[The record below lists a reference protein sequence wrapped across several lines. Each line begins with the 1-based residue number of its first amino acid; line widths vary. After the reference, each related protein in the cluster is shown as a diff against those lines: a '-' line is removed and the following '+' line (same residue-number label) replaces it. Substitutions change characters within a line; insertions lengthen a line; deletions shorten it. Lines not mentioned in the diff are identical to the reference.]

1 MYCLVACNKDDDDF
15 RNLFWTSKTEECVE
29 IGLSLV
35 PCLRRD
41 ILKDENGEP
50 YDWLEILED
59 DELRVG
65 VISKDGIV
73 ENLM

>member
-15 RNLFWTSKTEECVE
+15 RNLFWTSKIEECVE

>member
-15 RNLFWTSKTEECVE
+15 RNLFWTSKFEECVE

-35 PCLRRD
+35 PCLKRD

>member
-15 RNLFWTSKTEECVE
+15 RNLFWTSKFEECVE
-29 IGLSLV
+29 IGLPLV

>member
-15 RNLFWTSKTEECVE
+15 RNLFLTSKFEECVE